1 MSSFGHLFYKFRI
14 KVHVINPG
22 ITDVLSM
29 IEYLVNV
36 IIHYTFLSVNAHNFF
51 SLKHFAHRSI
61 LI

>member
-1 MSSFGHLFYKFRI
+1 
-14 KVHVINPG
+14 
-22 ITDVLSM
+22 M